1 MWSSAEK
8 GENMDI
14 AVKKI
19 SKSYGEEQVLKDFS
33 CDFLE
38 GKLTCIMG
46 RSGGGKTTLIKL
58 LMGLEKPTEGSIEGL
73 FGKKLSAVFQEDRLC
88 ENLSAAA
95 NIRLVCRNHV
105 SDEELKGA
113 FQRVCLDEVWRKPVR
128 ELSGGMRRRVAILRA
143 LFAEYDC
150 LILDEPLKGLDEET
164 KQKTAAYI
172 LEKTQG
178 KTVLAVTHE
187 EEETELLK
195 AEKIVRM

>member
-1 MWSSAEK
+1 
-8 GENMDI
+8 MDI

-19 SKSYGEEQVLKDFS
+19 SKSYGQEQVLKDFS
-33 CDFLE
+33 CDFPE

-105 SDEELKGA
+105 SDEELKSA
-113 FQRVCLDEVWRKPVR
+113 FQRVYLNEVWRKPVR

-143 LFAEYDC
+143 LFAEYDF

-164 KQKTAAYI
+164 KQKTAVYI

-178 KTVLAVTHE
+178 KTVLVVTHDE
-187 EEETELLK
+187 EEAKLLR

>member
-1 MWSSAEK
+1 
-8 GENMDI
+8 MDI

-19 SKSYGEEQVLKDFS
+19 SKSYGQEQVLKDFS
-33 CDFLE
+33 CDFPE

-58 LMGLEKPTEGSIEGL
+58 LMGLEKPTEGFIEGL
-73 FGKKLSAVFQEDRLC
+73 LGKKLSAVFQEDRLC

-105 SDEELKGA
+105 SDEELKSA
-113 FQRVCLDEVWRKPVR
+113 FQRVCLNEVWRKPVR

-143 LFAEYDC
+143 LFAEYDF

-164 KQKTAAYI
+164 KQKTAVYI
-172 LEKTQG
+172 LEKTQR
-178 KTVLAVTHE
+178 KTVLVVTHDE
-187 EEETELLK
+187 EEAKLLR

>member
-1 MWSSAEK
+1 
-8 GENMDI
+8 MDI

-105 SDEELKGA
+105 SDEELKRA

>member
-1 MWSSAEK
+1 
-8 GENMDI
+8 MDI

-73 FGKKLSAVFQEDRLC
+73 FGKKLSVVFQEDRLC

-105 SDEELKGA
+105 SDEELKRA

>member
-1 MWSSAEK
+1 
-8 GENMDI
+8 MDI

-105 SDEELKGA
+105 SDEELKRA
-113 FQRVCLDEVWRKPVR
+113 FQRVCLDEVWHKPVR

>member
-1 MWSSAEK
+1 
-8 GENMDI
+8 MDI

-113 FQRVCLDEVWRKPVR
+113 FQRVCLDEVWCKPVR

>member
-19 SKSYGEEQVLKDFS
+19 SKSYGQEQVLKDFS
-33 CDFLE
+33 CDFPE

-73 FGKKLSAVFQEDRLC
+73 LGKKLSAVFQEDRLC

-105 SDEELKGA
+105 SDEELKSA
-113 FQRVCLDEVWRKPVR
+113 FQRVCLNEVWRKPVR

-143 LFAEYDC
+143 LFAEYDF

-164 KQKTAAYI
+164 KQKTAVYI

-178 KTVLAVTHE
+178 KTVLVVTHDE
-187 EEETELLK
+187 EEAKLLR

>member
-1 MWSSAEK
+1 
-8 GENMDI
+8 MDI

-73 FGKKLSAVFQEDRLC
+73 FGKKISAVFQEDRLC

-105 SDEELKGA
+105 SDEELKRA
-113 FQRVCLDEVWRKPVR
+113 FQRVCLDEVWHKPVR

>member
-1 MWSSAEK
+1 MAILVE
-8 GENMDI
+8 
-14 AVKKI
+14 KI
-19 SKSYGEEQVLKDFS
+19 SKSYGEEQVLKNFS
-33 CDFLE
+33 CSFSE
-38 GKLTCIMG
+38 GQLTCIMG
-46 RSGGGKTTLIKL
+46 HSGGGKTTLINIL
-58 LMGLEKPTEGSIEGL
+58 LGIEQPDEGGIQGLA
-73 FGKKLSAVFQEDRLC
+73 GKKMSAVFQEDRLC

-95 NIRLVCRNHV
+95 NIRLVCSRHV
-105 SDEELKGA
+105 SDEELDEA
-113 FQRVCLDEVWRKPVR
+113 FQRICLEEVWKKPVR

-172 LEKTQG
+172 LEKIKG

-195 AEKIVRM
+195 AEKIIRM

>member
-1 MWSSAEK
+1 
-8 GENMDI
+8 MDI

-19 SKSYGEEQVLKDFS
+19 SKSYGQEQVLKDFS
-33 CDFLE
+33 CDFPE

-73 FGKKLSAVFQEDRLC
+73 FGQKLSAVFQEDRLC

-105 SDEELKGA
+105 SDEELKSA
-113 FQRVCLDEVWRKPVR
+113 FQRVCLNEVWRKPVR

-143 LFAEYDC
+143 LFAEYDF

-164 KQKTAAYI
+164 KQKTAVYI

-178 KTVLAVTHE
+178 KTVLVVTHDE
-187 EEETELLK
+187 EEAKLLR
-195 AEKIVRM
+195 AEKIVHM

>member
-1 MWSSAEK
+1 
-8 GENMDI
+8 MDI

-58 LMGLEKPTEGSIEGL
+58 LMGLEKPTEGSVEGL
-73 FGKKLSAVFQEDRLC
+73 FGKKISAVFQEDRLC

-105 SDEELKGA
+105 SDEELKRA
-113 FQRVCLDEVWRKPVR
+113 FQRVCLDEVWHKPVR

>member
-1 MWSSAEK
+1 
-8 GENMDI
+8 MDI

-195 AEKIVRM
+195 AENIVRM

>member
-1 MWSSAEK
+1 
-8 GENMDI
+8 
-14 AVKKI
+14 
-19 SKSYGEEQVLKDFS
+19 
-33 CDFLE
+33 
-38 GKLTCIMG
+38 MG
-46 RSGGGKTTLIKL
+46 HSGGGKTTLINIL
-58 LMGLEKPTEGSIEGL
+58 LGIEQPDEGGIQGLA
-73 FGKKLSAVFQEDRLC
+73 GKKMSAVFQEDRLC

-95 NIRLVCRNHV
+95 NIRLACSRHV
-105 SDEELKGA
+105 SDEELDEA
-113 FQRVCLDEVWRKPVR
+113 FRRICLEEVWKKPVR

-172 LEKTQG
+172 LEKIKG

-195 AEKIVRM
+195 AEKIIRM

>member
-1 MWSSAEK
+1 
-8 GENMDI
+8 MDI

-33 CDFLE
+33 CDFPE

-73 FGKKLSAVFQEDRLC
+73 LGKKLSAVFQEDRLC

-95 NIRLVCRNHV
+95 NIRLVCRSHV
-105 SDEELKGA
+105 SDEELKSA

-187 EEETELLK
+187 EEEAELLK

>member
-1 MWSSAEK
+1 
-8 GENMDI
+8 
-14 AVKKI
+14 
-19 SKSYGEEQVLKDFS
+19 
-33 CDFLE
+33 
-38 GKLTCIMG
+38 MG

-105 SDEELKGA
+105 SDEELKSA
-113 FQRVCLDEVWRKPVR
+113 FQRVCLNEVWRKPVR

-143 LFAEYDC
+143 LFAEYDF

-164 KQKTAAYI
+164 KQKTAVYI

-178 KTVLAVTHE
+178 KTVLVVTHDE
-187 EEETELLK
+187 EEAKLLR

>member
-1 MWSSAEK
+1 
-8 GENMDI
+8 MDI